1 MIDEKIL
8 QDRLTDTAAAQ
19 DALLPRPVADDL
31 AAGRRRLLR
40 HRVLA
45 GAAATVAVG
54 AVTVAAVGLS
64 GTLRTAAQD
73 EAPTAKQEQTTN
85 AKQVQTPQAKTAPKG
100 LDKLMKDLLAR
111 HLDPSRK
118 HLDFSAGPFVL
129 DPQDIGIG
137 LMNKVGWK
145 VAGDPGE
152 GLLEVGLTRSEKQ
165 GTVCGSLHEGMTCQR
180 TTLPN
185 GRSVMIGHRG
195 TSIELG
201 YVQPDGEYAYVSTD
215 PLYSNMTTTSLKS
228 MPITEAQLVAFVT
241 DPELNLPPVT
251 VAQRVE
257 NLRLATFAP
266 KRTATEMSLADRLS
280 RALRLER
287 ATVKSGPVHVTDHIV
302 TATGSYD
309 VDVTITPAPKRIACS
324 DWVSLPTCERVKL
337 PNGGSGQYA
346 EGPQGGAKYVMGATY
361 SDPSGDQVA
370 VRFVFPAKTAPKDR
384 TAKQDVFLLVSDPL
398 MTAS

>member
-1 MIDEKIL
+1 MIDEKTL
-8 QDRLTDTAAAQ
+8 QDRLIDTAAAQ

-40 HRVLA
+40 RRILA
-45 GAAATVAVG
+45 GASATVAVG
-54 AVTVAAVGLS
+54 AVAVVAVGLS

-85 AKQVQTPQAKTAPKG
+85 VKQVQTPQTEKG
-100 LDKLMKDLLAR
+100 VDVDKLMTDLLAK
-111 HLDPSRK
+111 HLDPRRK

-129 DPQDIGIG
+129 DPQDVGIG

-145 VAGDPGE
+145 VAGEPGE

-165 GTVCGSLHEGMTCQR
+165 GSLCGSLHEGMTCQR

-185 GRSVMIGHRG
+185 GRSAMIGRHG

-215 PLYSNMTTTSLKS
+215 PLYANMTTTSLKS
-228 MPITEAQLVAFVT
+228 MPITEAQLAAFVT

-251 VAQRVE
+251 EAQRVQ
-257 NLRLATFAP
+257 NLRLAGFAP
-266 KRTATEMSLADRLS
+266 KRTVTESALADLLS
-280 RALRLER
+280 RELRLKR
-287 ATVKSGPVHVTDHIV
+287 ATAGSGPVHVTDHMSTV
-302 TATGSYD
+302 TGLFD
-309 VDVTITPAPKRIACS
+309 IDVTITSAPKRIACP
-324 DWVSLPTCERVKL
+324 DWVSLPTCERVTL

-346 EGPQGGAKYVMGATY
+346 EGPLGGAKYVIGATY
-361 SDPSGDQVA
+361 SDPGGDQVA

-384 TAKQDVFLLVSDPL
+384 TTKKDVFLLVSDPL
-398 MTAS
+398 MTAR